1 MNGPVETTWHRLGPT
16 DAFPEGELVARTV
29 EGVPLAVLRSGDT
42 FHAFLDQCPHRG
54 APLTESGR
62 VLDGKVVCMVHFWAF
77 ALPEGRQTHL
87 PDVCLRRY
95 AVRVTGD
102 VLEIESPGAAPV

>member
-1 MNGPVETTWHRLGPT
+1 MNPPGAATWHPLGAVA
-16 DAFPEGELVARTV
+16 AFPEGEIVARTA
-29 EGVPLAVLRSGDT
+29 EGVHLAVVRSGDA

-95 AVRVTGD
+95 AVRVTDD
-102 VLEIESPGAAPV
+102 VLEVESPSPTV